1 MGGLRCKGI
10 VQLVC
15 GSKRLVIIPSHR
27 GAFAVKQP
35 LTFPPKTE
43 IRLDDLNSAYTGNL
57 SGKKEAQKELA
68 ENTEAL
74 ADLGYRLYAEN
85 RRALL
90 VILQGMD
97 TSGKDGTIRH
107 AMKGFNPQS
116 CRVTAFKTPTAE
128 ELDHDFLWR
137 IHRKTP
143 GRGEVGIFNRSH
155 YEDVLIVRVHNLVPR
170 EEWRSRYERINAF
183 EQLLRDDGIK
193 IVKIFL
199 HISKEEQRKRLQARL
214 DDPKKRWKFRR
225 ADIDER
231 RLWDDYVRAYDE
243 ALTRCNTPH
252 APWYIVP
259 ADKKWYRNLVVSRV
273 LRHALEEMDPQ
284 IPPPEKD
291 LDGMVVE

>member
-1 MGGLRCKGI
+1 
-10 VQLVC
+10 
-15 GSKRLVIIPSHR
+15 
-27 GAFAVKQP
+27 
-35 LTFPPKTE
+35 
-43 IRLDDLNSAYTGNL
+43 
-57 SGKKEAQKELA
+57 
-68 ENTEAL
+68 
-74 ADLGYRLYAEN
+74 
-85 RRALL
+85 
-90 VILQGMD
+90 MD
-97 TSGKDGTIRH
+97 TGKDGTIRH